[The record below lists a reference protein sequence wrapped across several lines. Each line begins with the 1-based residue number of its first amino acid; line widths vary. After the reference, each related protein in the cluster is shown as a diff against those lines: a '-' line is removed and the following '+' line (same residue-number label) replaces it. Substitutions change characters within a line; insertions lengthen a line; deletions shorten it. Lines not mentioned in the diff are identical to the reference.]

1 MRVLQ
6 IGPFAPPHGGVHA
19 NLSAIREALH
29 ERGGSCEVIVIT
41 RPDRPVEK
49 EEGVYCPRTAFQL
62 MRLLFKLNYDIIH
75 LHIGGTLTSRL
86 LALAFVCSLLPKKK
100 SVLTFHAGGYPS
112 SPAGQTAKPFSLR
125 GFVFRRL
132 DRIIGVNTAIVEMF
146 KKFGVASN
154 KACLIFPYSFTRP
167 PKDTPIPPELNKFL
181 SSHHPVLISVGG
193 LEPEYDLPLQIDVM
207 EQVIEKFP
215 QAGLMIVGS
224 GSLEKD
230 LHERI
235 KSKPYAEHIMLCGDT
250 ERIVTLRMIEEAELM
265 LRTTL
270 HDGDAISIREALFLG
285 TPVIA
290 TDNGMRPD
298 GVELIPISDLS
309 ALKETIIKCLSNET
323 QKQSC
328 YDNGKENIESV
339 LQLYEE
345 LLKFWSAAA

>member
-19 NLSAIREALH
+19 NLSAIREALL

-49 EEGVYCPRTAFQL
+49 EEGIYRPRTAFQL
-62 MRLLFKLNYDIIH
+62 LRLLFKLNYDIIH
-75 LHIGGTLTSRL
+75 LHIGGTLTTRL
-86 LALAFVCSLLPKKK
+86 LALTFICTLLPKKK

-146 KKFGVASN
+146 KKFGVASD
-154 KACLIFPYSFTRP
+154 KVRLIYPYSFTRP
-167 PKDTPIPPELNKFL
+167 PKDTPIPQESKKFL
-181 SSHHPVLISVGG
+181 SAHHPVLISVSL
-193 LEPEYDLPLQIDVM
+193 LEKAYDLPLQIDVM
-207 EQVIEKFP
+207 EAVLGKFP
-215 QAGLMIVGS
+215 QAGLMIIGA
-224 GSLEKD
+224 GSLEND
-230 LHERI
+230 LRQLI

-250 ERIVTLRMIEEAELM
+250 TRIVTLRMIEEGDLM

-298 GVELIPISDLS
+298 GVDLIPISDLS
-309 ALKETIIKCLSNET
+309 ALREAIFKHLGNES

-328 YDNGKENIESV
+328 DDNGKENIETV
-339 LQLYEE
+339 LKLYEE
-345 LLKFWSAAA
+345 LLKSWSAAA